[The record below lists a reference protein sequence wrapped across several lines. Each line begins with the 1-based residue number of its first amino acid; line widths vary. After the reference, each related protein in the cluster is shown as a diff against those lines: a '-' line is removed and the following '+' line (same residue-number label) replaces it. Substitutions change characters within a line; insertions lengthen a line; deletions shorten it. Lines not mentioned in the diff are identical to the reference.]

1 MEWLLLFAGTDFL
14 IIIINYAVISGLLL
28 IVPGDDA
35 IKHWGSIENFDM
47 FIQKIKD
54 DESEVAKL
62 AIRQFGST

>member
-28 IVPGDDA
+28 IVPGDDV
-35 IKHWGSIENFDM
+35 IKHWGNIGNFDM